1 MMKILNI
8 SFLILLLFQISCVD
22 SKKKDHNRHI
32 DNLVKKEND
41 FKVVEQNLLSY
52 KFKYETTQN
61 KVYIDS
67 ISDLLKNS
75 NYLELNDIN
84 SDNLELIFFMLFRQ
98 EKYLELKTML
108 SDSKLIEKETKDYL
122 LNYVSAY
129 YYYSINESSKGDLSI
144 HKNINY
150 INSKLEKKP
159 NDENLLF
166 EKYTMMLYIN
176 NLNNV
181 VSEVDSLL
189 HSNGNNFDH
198 VFIEKS
204 LLPKLE
210 QYYEDLPI
218 FVKKVDGAVQNDTA
232 SPRRARL

>member
-1 MMKILNI
+1 
-8 SFLILLLFQISCVD
+8 
-22 SKKKDHNRHI
+22 
-32 DNLVKKEND
+32 
-41 FKVVEQNLLSY
+41 
-52 KFKYETTQN
+52 
-61 KVYIDS
+61 
-67 ISDLLKNS
+67 
-75 NYLELNDIN
+75 
-84 SDNLELIFFMLFRQ
+84 
-98 EKYLELKTML
+98 
-108 SDSKLIEKETKDYL
+108 
-122 LNYVSAY
+122 
-129 YYYSINESSKGDLSI
+129 
-144 HKNINY
+144 
-150 INSKLEKKP
+150 
-159 NDENLLF
+159 
-166 EKYTMMLYIN
+166 MMLYIN